1 MSDDVTAQGP
11 RPAHTPLH
19 GRDAERHA
27 IDEVIRRLGARL
39 SDTLVLAGEPGVGKT
54 RLLQTAAAAA
64 SAAGLR
70 VITISGV
77 ESELPL
83 GFAALHHLLAPFL
96 DRLERIPGPQGDALR
111 RAFGLMH
118 GPPPDQFLIGLA
130 TLSLLAEIAS
140 DRPLLCLVDDA
151 HWLDRDSAQAL
162 AFVGRRLHAEGVGVL
177 VALRESGAALF
188 EGLPVR
194 PVRGLRDAAARR
206 LLAECVAGPLDDSV
220 AERVV
225 EQTDGNPLA
234 LITLATALSPEQ
246 LAGHTELPVRL
257 PLGAH
262 LETYFLGQ
270 VRALPPATRELLL
283 VASIAPAHDQA
294 LLWRAGALLGL
305 SPVVADPALAEGILL
320 LGDLAG
326 GSVTFRHPLIRAAV
340 YNASTPADRRRA
352 HRALADSSDP
362 VLDPDTRAW
371 HLAAATAGTDEGV
384 ARDLEASAERAGAR
398 GGHTAQAAF
407 LARAAEL
414 SPDAPARG
422 GRLLAAAGAFLVA
435 GDIAAVRRLL
445 DQARPLLHT
454 PVARAMGER
463 LRAAV
468 TNFDEGA
475 AHAPA
480 ILMAAA
486 AALGGRDARLT
497 RVMLREALETAM
509 VALEQ
514 TVGTTPLDV
523 ARAVLADPADPAGT
537 VADLLARAFATRV
550 TAGYRAAV
558 PLMRAA
564 VAELC
569 TAERLSEE
577 GMPLALLGALAADEL
592 WDEQGRSTL
601 LHRLAASGRE
611 SGALHALRVTLTLLA
626 GSELRAG
633 RLAVADAHYA
643 ENFDLYA
650 MSGVMPPGGSQ
661 WQIEQLV
668 WQGREQEARAAADQ
682 IAVVAVH
689 NVPALVNQA
698 ALAMTVLELS
708 LGNYREAL
716 DRARPLFDRDPPG
729 NGNRVLPDLV
739 EAAVRAGDPDTAR
752 LALARLEE
760 RAPISAMPWG
770 LGLLARSRALLGEQ
784 TGGDAEPLYRQAL
797 ELLGRTRMRID
808 LARTH
813 LLYGEWLRRHR
824 RRGEAGAQ
832 LRTAH
837 EMFAAM
843 GAGIFT
849 ERVRVELAATG
860 ERVAPPAAPVGP
872 VLTPQETKIATLA
885 AEGATNAEIARRL
898 YVSTSTVE
906 YHLTKIFRKL
916 RLTSRRQLREL
927 FTDGPAR

>member
-1 MSDDVTAQGP
+1 MSDDVTA
-11 RPAHTPLH
+11 TSLH
-19 GRDAERHA
+19 GRNAERDT
-27 IDEVIRRLGARL
+27 IDEMIRRLGARL

-54 RLLQTAAAAA
+54 RLLQAAASRA

-70 VITISGV
+70 VLAVSGV

-96 DRLERIPGPQGDALR
+96 DRLGRIPGPQGDALR
-111 RAFGLMH
+111 RAFGLTH

-130 TLSLLAEIAS
+130 TLSLLAEIAA

-162 AFVGRRLHAEGVGVL
+162 AFVGRRLHAEGVGLL

-194 PVRGLRDAAARR
+194 PIGGLPDADARR
-206 LLAECVAGPLDDSV
+206 LLAECVAGPLDDAV
-220 AERVV
+220 AGRVV

-234 LITLATALSPEQ
+234 LITLAAALSAEQ
-246 LAGHTELPVRL
+246 LAGHADLPVRL

-283 VASIAPAHDQA
+283 VASIAPAHDQG

-305 SPVVADPALAEGILL
+305 SPIDADPALAEGVLL
-320 LGDLAG
+320 PGDLAG

-340 YNASTPADRRRA
+340 YNASPPADRRRA

-371 HLAAATAGTDEGV
+371 HLAAATPGTDEGV
-384 ARDLEASAERAGAR
+384 ARDLEASAERARAR
-398 GGHTAQAAF
+398 GGYTAQAAY

-414 SPDAPARG
+414 SPDARARG
-422 GRLLAAAGAFLVA
+422 GRLLAAAGAFLAA

-445 DQARPLLHT
+445 DQARPMLHT

-468 TNFDEGA
+468 ANYDDRV

-480 ILMAAA
+480 ILMDAAT
-486 AALGGRDARLT
+486 ALGDGDERLT
-497 RVMLREALETAM
+497 RVMLREAMETAM
-509 VALEQ
+509 VALEH
-514 TVGTTPLDV
+514 TVGVRPLDV
-523 ARAVLADPADPAGT
+523 ARAVLALPPDPADTA
-537 VADLLARAFATRV
+537 ADLLARAFATRV
-550 TAGYRAAV
+550 TAGYRDAV

-564 VAELC
+564 ITELC

-577 GMPLALLGALAADEL
+577 GMPLALLGGLAADEL
-592 WDEQGRSTL
+592 WDEQGRFAL
-601 LHRLAASGRE
+601 LRRLAAAGRE
-611 SGALHALRVTLTLLA
+611 NGALHALRVTLTLLA

-633 RLAVADAHYA
+633 RIAVADLHYA

-650 MSGVMPPGGSQ
+650 MSGLMPKGGPQ

-682 IAVVAVH
+682 IAVIAAQ

-698 ALAMTVLELS
+698 ALAMTVLEVS

-716 DRARPLFDRDPPG
+716 DRARPVFDRDPPG
-729 NGNRVLPDLV
+729 SGNRVLPDLI
-739 EAAVRAGDPDTAR
+739 EAAVRAGDLDTAR

-760 RAPISAMPWG
+760 RATVSGTPWG
-770 LGLLARSRALLGEQ
+770 LGLLARGRALLGEH
-784 TGGDAEPLYRQAL
+784 GGGSVEPLYRQAL
-797 ELLGRTRMRID
+797 ELLGRTRTRTD

-860 ERVAPPAAPVGP
+860 ERVAPPAPPVGP
-872 VLTPQETKIATLA
+872 VLTPQETKIAELA

-916 RLTSRRQLREL
+916 RITSRRQLREL
-927 FTDGPAR
+927 RKDGLTP